1 MCVCQAHIVHTLVCV
16 SLVSLTVPEDEI
28 LTQIKVFLQMFFF
41 GSERPA
47 ADVLSP
53 TR

>member
-16 SLVSLTVPEDEI
+16 SLVSLTAPEDEI

-47 ADVLSP
+47 VDVLSP

>member
-16 SLVSLTVPEDEI
+16 SLVSLTAPEDEI
-28 LTQIKVFLQMFFF
+28 LTQIKVFLQMFF

>member
-16 SLVSLTVPEDEI
+16 SLVSLTAPEDEI

-41 GSERPA
+41 LEVKGQQQMF
-47 ADVLSP
+47 
-53 TR
+53 